1 MIHFVLITAIIFL
14 NDSKSNSKTKKKR
27 QAIHSC
33 SEVEKHINTHNT
45 EGEREREKTQSIL
58 TVLFQAT
65 IAVNG
70 IININI
76 NIDKIIVI
84 ILTTAYIRITILFEA
99 SSDYILL
106 SEINILFIGFAVVFF
121 LISKSIAICLFCLR
135 LKFYQSNN
143 DKRHHHH
150 RHHHCCS
157 S

>member
-1 MIHFVLITAIIFL
+1 MIRNRIR
-14 NDSKSNSKTKKKR
+14 KQKKTPSDTLLFR
-27 QAIHSC
+27 GRETH
-33 SEVEKHINTHNT
+33 KHTQHR
-45 EGEREREKTQSIL
+45 GREREREKTQGIL

-84 ILTTAYIRITILFEA
+84 ILTTAYIRTILFEA